1 MILEPPSPSFRPPPA
16 IVRTMGFSCDAQF
29 IDSRMSDG
37 LLHYRESISLDD
49 GRRDVHHALAELLD
63 QCNQPNWD
71 LYGATPVSQDAFRNA
86 YRFIEALPQGFP
98 MPTVGA
104 ESDGDIT
111 LEWYSSPEKVIS
123 VSLSP
128 DGDLNYA
135 SLLGTSSRRNGAE
148 PFLGEV
154 PSDLLNL
161 IRRVVQA

>member
-1 MILEPPSPSFRPPPA
+1 
-16 IVRTMGFSCDAQF
+16 MGFSCDAQF
-29 IDSRMSDG
+29 IEAGMRARQ
-37 LLHYRESISLDD
+37 LHCKEAISLDD
-49 GRRDVHHALAELLD
+49 GRQEVHHALAELLD
-63 QCNQPNWD
+63 ACNQPNWD

-123 VSLSP
+123 VSISP

>member
-1 MILEPPSPSFRPPPA
+1 
-16 IVRTMGFSCDAQF
+16 
-29 IDSRMSDG
+29 
-37 LLHYRESISLDD
+37 
-49 GRRDVHHALAELLD
+49 
-63 QCNQPNWD
+63 
-71 LYGATPVSQDAFRNA
+71 
-86 YRFIEALPQGFP
+86 

-123 VSLSP
+123 VSISP